1 MRLATIFGFVLCGIM
16 MLVLAIV
23 SRLNP
28 DAIARFGT
36 LLDHAMTSRAA
47 RVTFVVFWWWIGW
60 HFLVNGG

>member
-1 MRLATIFGFVLCGIM
+1 MRIITIGGFVLCGLM
-16 MLVLAIV
+16 MLALAVV

-28 DAIARFGT
+28 DVVARFGT

-47 RVTFVVFWWWIGW
+47 RITFVVFWWWIGW

>member
-1 MRLATIFGFVLCGIM
+1 MRLITIAGFVLCGLL
-16 MLVLAIV
+16 MLALALF
-23 SRLNP
+23 SRVKT
-28 DAIARFGT
+28 DAVARFGT